1 MTTQQ
6 HEHVTAGTSIG
17 DLHYPAIPYKREA
30 ILIPVRIDELLKKI
44 EEVLENL
51 IVLEKQLSPI
61 LVSDPNAGEA
71 KIDAVDPPVIST
83 IQRSLISAQNRL
95 DDINYKIEHIRYN
108 LDL

>member
-6 HEHVTAGTSIG
+6 HEHVTAGTS
-17 DLHYPAIPYKREA
+17 YPAIPYKREA
-30 ILIPVRIDELLKKI
+30 ILIPVRIEEILKKI